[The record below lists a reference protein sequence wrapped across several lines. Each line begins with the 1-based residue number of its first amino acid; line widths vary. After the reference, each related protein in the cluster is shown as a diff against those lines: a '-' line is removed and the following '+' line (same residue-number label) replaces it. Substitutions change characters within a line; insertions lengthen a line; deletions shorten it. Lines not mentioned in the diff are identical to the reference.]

1 VGCNISI
8 AEIFSISPYIGLFT
22 LLILGG
28 IGIPFFPEDATF
40 ILCGFLIRGGV
51 AKPIPALLAIYIG
64 VLIADLIL
72 YSIGRK
78 YGRMIVCHRWFQ
90 RLLSAEKLTILE
102 SKYKKRGVAFI
113 LLGRHFIGIRAQ
125 IFLVSGV
132 MRMHPLRFLLAD
144 AFTVIFTIALM
155 VSIGYV
161 GGHSLKDIGVDTS
174 RVGLIAVLLF
184 GSLSA
189 GYLLFKYI
197 KGKLKQ

>member
-64 VLIADLIL
+64 VLIADLTL

-144 AFTVIFTIALM
+144 AFTVIFTIAFM
-155 VSIGYV
+155 VSIGYI
-161 GGHSLKDIGVDTS
+161 GGHRLKDIGVDTS
-174 RVGLIAVLLF
+174 RVGLMALLLF

-197 KGKLKQ
+197 KGKLRQ

>member
-1 VGCNISI
+1 
-8 AEIFSISPYIGLFT
+8 
-22 LLILGG
+22 
-28 IGIPFFPEDATF
+28 
-40 ILCGFLIRGGV
+40 
-51 AKPIPALLAIYIG
+51 
-64 VLIADLIL
+64 
-72 YSIGRK
+72 
-78 YGRMIVCHRWFQ
+78 
-90 RLLSAEKLTILE
+90 LSAEKLTILE

-197 KGKLKQ
+197 KGKLRQ